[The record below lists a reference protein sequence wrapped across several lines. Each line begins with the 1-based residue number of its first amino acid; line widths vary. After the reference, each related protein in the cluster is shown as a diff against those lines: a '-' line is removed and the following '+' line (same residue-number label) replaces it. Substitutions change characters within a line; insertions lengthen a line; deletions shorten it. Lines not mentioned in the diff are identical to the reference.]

1 MPKGKKQNL
10 KNPMLGTFPPPNLSL
25 TNMEDDPPDF
35 DLPEVPPFTK
45 IATDDSAYK
54 TWVCLYPVYFDSTKT
69 HQEGRRVVR
78 ELAVPNPLAKDLA
91 ESIKILGLSC
101 VFEPH
106 KTHPRNWINPGRV
119 RVQLFNEQ
127 KIPLNNNI
135 PTRKE
140 LIKQAASVLSEVQKN
155 NPQQFPPSHS
165 PAISRGILKEGKS
178 NDSGSTA
185 SSSTSVTGQAAS
197 GSGSNTSTASPSKK
211 KGRKGRK

>member
-1 MPKGKKQNL
+1 
-10 KNPMLGTFPPPNLSL
+10 
-25 TNMEDDPPDF
+25 MEDDPPDF
-35 DLPEVPPFTK
+35 DLPEVLPFTK

-54 TWVCLYPVYFDSTKT
+54 TWVFLYPVYFDSTKS

-106 KTHPRNWINPGRV
+106 KTHPRNWGNPGRV

-135 PTRKE
+135 PTRN
-140 LIKQAASVLSEVQKN
+140 V
-155 NPQQFPPSHS
+155 
-165 PAISRGILKEGKS
+165 
-178 NDSGSTA
+178 D
-185 SSSTSVTGQAAS
+185 
-197 GSGSNTSTASPSKK
+197 
-211 KGRKGRK
+211 